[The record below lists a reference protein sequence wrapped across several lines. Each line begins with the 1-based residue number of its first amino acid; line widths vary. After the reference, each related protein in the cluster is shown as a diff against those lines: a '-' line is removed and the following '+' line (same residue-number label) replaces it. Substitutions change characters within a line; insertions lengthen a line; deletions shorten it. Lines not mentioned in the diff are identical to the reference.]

1 MNITIETLPIAV
13 PTFRYSFAMY
23 MNDNY
28 TIQLHIQASVP
39 LISCIEVNG
48 LLGRRRFHPCGA
60 LESCSSNYMTY
71 NLPWPPLPIITNVM
85 GMYMIHFNPILAP
98 RPLPMPLTPCMG
110 CWAAAGSTPVGPWR
124 AVVVTIWHTTS
135 LDHLYPSLPMSWGCI
150 WYISILY
157 WPLDHFLCPSHH
169 AWAAGPPQVPPLWG
183 PGEL

>member
-1 MNITIETLPIAV
+1 MLVQVFLKKNCLKHIRKKKTSDPTCIMNITIETLPIAV

-71 NLPWPPLPIITNVM
+71 NLP
-85 GMYMIHFNPILAP
+85 
-98 RPLPMPLTPCMG
+98 
-110 CWAAAGSTPVGPWR
+110 
-124 AVVVTIWHTTS
+124 
-135 LDHLYPSLPMSWGCI
+135 
-150 WYISILY
+150 
-157 WPLDHFLCPSHH
+157 
-169 AWAAGPPQVPPLWG
+169 
-183 PGEL
+183 